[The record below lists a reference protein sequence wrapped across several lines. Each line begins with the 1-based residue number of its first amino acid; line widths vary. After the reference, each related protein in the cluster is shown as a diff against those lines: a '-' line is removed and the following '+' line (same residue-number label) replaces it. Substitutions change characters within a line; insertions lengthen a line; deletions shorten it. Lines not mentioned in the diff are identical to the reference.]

1 MSSVPRKQSV
11 TAQDVA
17 HRAGVSR
24 AVVSRALSNN
34 GSISPDTR
42 ERVLRAAE
50 ELGYQ
55 VNFLAQG
62 LNRRRSHLVG
72 VIVSRISDPFRSSL
86 LDALLSEIQRCGFQ
100 ALVSEIRSEKDL
112 ARTLRRFSQF
122 RVSGVIVTSG
132 QPPESLVNECVSQQ
146 IPVVGINRQPGIPFV
161 DYVSSDNVY
170 GATLAAGQ
178 LVRNGCHSFGW
189 LNTAHSTW
197 AGRMRGD
204 AFYQA
209 LQTFGIDTARN
220 LQAIIAPDEGYDGGF
235 QAAVGADET
244 LDGIFCA
251 NAQLACGF
259 LDGMRQRGR
268 HAPDDFQLIGFDNT
282 PQTAQYSY
290 QLTTL
295 HQDVAEISR
304 QALTR
309 LLERADDPLQP
320 SRTTWVDVE
329 LISRRTSPSP
339 QKSRP

>member
-1 MSSVPRKQSV
+1 MSSVSRKQSV

-17 HRAGVSR
+17 YRAGVSR

-34 GSISPDTR
+34 GSISPATR
-42 ERVLRAAE
+42 ERVLRAAT

-100 ALVSEIRSEKDL
+100 ALVSEIHSEKEL
-112 ARTLRRFSQF
+112 AHTMRRFAQF

-146 IPVVGINRQPGIPFV
+146 IPVVGINRQPDIPFV

-178 LVRNGCHSFGW
+178 LVRNGCRRFGW

-197 AGRMRGD
+197 AGRMRGE

-209 LQTFGIDTARN
+209 LQTLGVEIAHN
-220 LQAIIAPDEGYDGGF
+220 LQSIIAPTEGYDGGF

-244 LDGIFCA
+244 LEGIFCA

-268 HAPDDFQLIGFDNT
+268 HSPDDFQLIGFDNT
-282 PQTAQYSY
+282 PQTAQYTY

-295 HQDVAEISR
+295 HQDVEEISR

-320 SRTTWVDVE
+320 SRTTWVDVQ
-329 LISRRTSPSP
+329 LISRRTSPLP
-339 QKSRP
+339 Q